1 MISPETL
8 ATLARIL
15 AGLEAEKPWEPV
27 IISNQGGFAEIATP
41 HPHRALW
48 LAMTEP
54 CDYHTTVE
62 GFEAVCVG
70 GRVSLDGQVHFP
82 HDGEGSCH
90 GTGRT
95 LYDTSNLTDGMV
107 KGWLLELLMALPPNP
122 TASDALAEGMWQ
134 EIEAMLAALEQAVK
148 ETK

>member
-8 ATLARIL
+8 ATFERIV
-15 AGLEAEKPWEPV
+15 AVVEAKKPWEPV

-54 CDYHTTVE
+54 CDYNTTVE
-62 GFEAVCVG
+62 GFDAVCVG
-70 GRVSLDGQVHFP
+70 GRVSLDGQVRFP

-95 LYDTSNLTDGMV
+95 LPAWLSV
-107 KGWLLELLMALPPNP
+107 VPESAVRGWLMAL
-122 TASDALAEGMWQ
+122 ALLLPAFRYPLYERLDD
-134 EIEAMLAALEQAVK
+134 MLAALEQAVK
-148 ETK
+148 GTTK